1 MHHFP
6 IDLRNGQITFSSF
19 PVELLR
25 ALFPALNLEAGLIW
39 FKDCGAPGG
48 IWLMIRGLAVWSSR
62 VHSQFV
68 GPDSKF
74 LH

>member
-39 FKDCGAPGG
+39 FKDCVVPGG
-48 IWLMIRGLAVWSSR
+48 IWEYG
-62 VHSQFV
+62 
-68 GPDSKF
+68 
-74 LH
+74 